1 MKLASLQDLLVEQ
14 LHDIYSAEKQV
25 VRSLPTLVEAAQT
38 PRLQDAFKKHLLVT
52 ERQVNRLER
61 AFRYLHTRA
70 RERVCEGM
78 QGLLAEERKLLTEE
92 VNPSV
97 RDAGL
102 IAAAQ
107 RIEHY
112 EIAAYG
118 TVRTIASQL
127 GLNHVAQLLDQTLTE
142 EKEADRVLS
151 EIAEAQ
157 VNLTAQVGTT
167 GPVAPDEGED
177 GEENGEREEE
187 DEEDDEVE
195 PTETR

>member
-1 MKLASLQDLLVEQ
+1 MRLASLQDLLVEQ

-25 VRSLPTLVEAAQT
+25 VQTLPSLVEAAQA
-38 PRLQDAFKKHLLVT
+38 PRLQDALKKHLLVT

-61 AFRYLHTRA
+61 AFRYLHTSA

-78 QGLLAEERKLLTEE
+78 QGLLAEERRLLTEE
-92 VNPSV
+92 SNPSV

-107 RIEHY
+107 RVEHY

-167 GPVAPDEGED
+167 GPVAPED
-177 GEENGEREEE
+177 GEDREDDGEVEDE

>member
-1 MKLASLQDLLVEQ
+1 MRLASLQDLLVEQ

-25 VRSLPTLVEAAQT
+25 VQSLPTLVEAAQA

-61 AFRYLHTRA
+61 AFRYLHTSA

-78 QGLLAEERKLLTEE
+78 QGLLAEERKLLAEE
-92 VNPSV
+92 ANPSV

-107 RIEHY
+107 RVEHY

-127 GLNHVAQLLDQTLTE
+127 GLNHIAQLLDQTLTE
-142 EKEADRVLS
+142 EKEADRLLS

-167 GPVAPDEGED
+167 GPVGPDESEDGDENVEVEEDEGE
-177 GEENGEREEE
+177 E
-187 DEEDDEVE
+187 DEVE
-195 PTETR
+195 STETR